1 MFQNNEY
8 KQNKRPR
15 FANFKNIN
23 LESAKMSWRGQASL
37 AQKFLR
43 SEESFVRGGRYFS
56 VDYVTLKVCKNGLL
70 CKLLV
75 SLPNCDE
82 FTGTSTNAPRTYIKG
97 IYFGFQS
104 V

>member
-23 LESAKMSWRGQASL
+23 LESARMSWRGQASL

-43 SEESFVRGGRYFS
+43 SEESFVRGGSVLFGRLRHSQSLQKWFVMQTTSFFAKLWRIYRYK
-56 VDYVTLKVCKNGLL
+56 YK
-70 CKLLV
+70 
-75 SLPNCDE
+75 
-82 FTGTSTNAPRTYIKG
+82 RTTYLH
-97 IYFGFQS
+97 
-104 V
+104 